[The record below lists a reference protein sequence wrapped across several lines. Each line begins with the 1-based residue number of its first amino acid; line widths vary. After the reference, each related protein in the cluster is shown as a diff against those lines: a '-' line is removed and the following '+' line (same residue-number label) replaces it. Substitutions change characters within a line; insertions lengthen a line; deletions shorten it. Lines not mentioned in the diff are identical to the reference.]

1 MNRFNIFNQIH
12 KGLRAM
18 LYNMALTI
26 QHTDF
31 SKEEEGRATLRKLKQ
46 VLELYS
52 EHGQH
57 EDVTLFPAVEGAS
70 ADAVASLEAEHAKDE
85 QLVNDLLL
93 QIREYKTA
101 DAGDRA
107 YIGYNIHLAFQ
118 QFVAFNLEHMCKEE
132 QTINPLLWEQYSDDE
147 IVGIQRNILR
157 QVSPESNM
165 YYTRWMLKGLND
177 AELSGWFHK
186 VKETAPTEVWN
197 GLWLLSIDEL
207 GYERTTALAPA
218 PVMTSGIY

>member
-31 SKEEEGRATLRKLKQ
+31 SIEEEGKATLRKLKQ
-46 VLELYS
+46 VLELYA

-57 EDVTLFPAVEGAS
+57 EDSIVFPSVQEAAPT
-70 ADAVASLEAEHAKDE
+70 AITALEAEHEKDE
-85 QLVNDLLL
+85 QLVNDLLM
-93 QIREYKTA
+93 QIRAYKNA
-101 DAGDRA
+101 DAA
-107 YIGYNIHLAFQ
+107 EKASIGYAIHLAFQ
-118 QFVAFNLEHMCKEE
+118 EFVAFNLEHMNKEE
-132 QTINPLLWEQYSDDE
+132 RTINPLLWEQYTDDQ

-157 QVSPESNM
+157 QVSQESNM

-177 AELSGWFHK
+177 SELSTWFQK
-186 VKETAPTEVWN
+186 VKATAPTEVWN

-207 GYERTTALAPA
+207 GYERTTALAPR
-218 PVMTSGIY
+218 PVLTSGIY

>member
-31 SKEEEGRATLRKLKQ
+31 SKEEEGKATLRKLKQ
-46 VLELYS
+46 VLELYA

-57 EDVTLFPAVEGAS
+57 EDSTVFPSVQEAAPTT
-70 ADAVASLEAEHAKDE
+70 VASLEAEHEKDE
-85 QLVNDLLL
+85 QLVNDLLV
-93 QIREYKTA
+93 QIRAYKNA
-101 DAGDRA
+101 DADGRTS
-107 YIGYNIHLAFQ
+107 IGYAIHLAFQ
-118 QFVAFNLEHMCKEE
+118 EFVAFNLEHMNKEE
-132 QTINPLLWEQYSDDE
+132 RTINPVLWSQYSDDE

-157 QVSPESNM
+157 QVSKESNM

-177 AELSGWFHK
+177 AELSMWFQK
-186 VKETAPTEVWN
+186 VKDTAPTEVWN

-207 GYERTTALAPA
+207 GYERTTALAPR
-218 PVMTSGIY
+218 PVITSGIY

>member
-31 SKEEEGRATLRKLKQ
+31 SKDEEGRATLRKLKQ
-46 VLELYS
+46 VLELYA

-57 EDVTLFPAVEGAS
+57 EDSTVFPSVKEAAPS
-70 ADAVASLEAEHAKDE
+70 AIAALEAEHEKDE

-93 QIREYKTA
+93 QIRAYKSA
-101 DAGDRA
+101 DAADKA
-107 YIGYNIHLAFQ
+107 SIGYAIHLAFQ
-118 QFVAFNLEHMCKEE
+118 DFVAFNLEHMNKEE
-132 QTINPLLWEQYSDDE
+132 KTINPLLWDQYTDEQ

-157 QVSPESNM
+157 QVSQESNM

-177 AELSGWFHK
+177 AELSTWFHK
-186 VKETAPTEVWN
+186 VKDTAPTEVWN

-207 GYERTTALAPA
+207 GYERTNALAPR
-218 PVMTSGIY
+218 VVVTSGIY